1 MGQHGSSSPAPPLLH
16 QHPPFSQACCLP
28 AWTRHT
34 RAEKQDEGNERPAA
48 PPTSQGGSP
57 LLLPAPEAS
66 TGGTQQEPR
75 RRESGRRVRVGLISQ
90 LSLCG
95 AIPLGPVWLLRLSLS
110 LWVVPTLPQPW
121 RRHLFPPH
129 CGSWLCTHSLPFL
142 PTGALLDSSQI
153 SSWDR
158 NK

>member
-1 MGQHGSSSPAPPLLH
+1 MPRRDGPARKQLPRPTPAASAPSLL
-16 QHPPFSQACCLP
+16 PGVLP
-28 AWTRHT
+28 ACVDPAHT
-34 RAEKQDEGNERPAA
+34 RAERRSKTKA
-48 PPTSQGGSP
+48 TSQGGSP

-90 LSLCG
+90 LPLCG
-95 AIPLGPVWLLRLSLS
+95 AIPPGPVWLLRLSLS
-110 LWVVPTLPQPW
+110 LWVVPMLPQPW

-129 CGSWLCTHSLPFL
+129 RRSCLCTHSLPFL